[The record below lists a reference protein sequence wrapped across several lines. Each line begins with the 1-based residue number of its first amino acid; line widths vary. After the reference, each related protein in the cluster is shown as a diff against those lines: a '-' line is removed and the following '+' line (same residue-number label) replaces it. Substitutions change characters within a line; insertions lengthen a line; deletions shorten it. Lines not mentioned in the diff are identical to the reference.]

1 MKITT
6 FSKVT
11 EMFLE
16 SFQFTLKSINE
27 YLISK
32 VICKLTEMLAT
43 NTILGT
49 YSNISLKMVL
59 LLLLIE
65 HK

>member
-16 SFQFTLKSINE
+16 SFQFMLKSINE

-32 VICKLTEMLAT
+32 VICKLTEKDT
-43 NTILGT
+43 FT
-49 YSNISLKMVL
+49 K
-59 LLLLIE
+59 
-65 HK
+65 